1 MLKRLAAI
9 LMMTIA
15 VSLGGA
21 LVGYVAGSILYERA
35 QHRVET
41 NPHSIQGDI
50 GGYLCSAGW
59 LPIQLGVL
67 GTGLGI
73 VIGLGVGI
81 GGAIWAEAKEPGA
94 KQE

>member
-1 MLKRLAAI
+1 MAEAAY
-9 LMMTIA
+9 TE
-15 VSLGGA
+15 
-21 LVGYVAGSILYERA
+21 YTDILYERA
-35 QHRVET
+35 QHRVKT

-81 GGAIWAEAKEPGA
+81 GGAIWAEAKELEHE
-94 KQE
+94 QE

>member
-1 MLKRLAAI
+1 MLKRLVSI

-21 LVGYVAGSILYERA
+21 LVGYVAGSTLYERA
-35 QHRVET
+35 QYRVET

-73 VIGLGVGI
+73 VIGLGAGI
-81 GGAIWAEAKEPGA
+81 GMAIWTDAKEPQ
-94 KQE
+94 QEQE

>member
-1 MLKRLAAI
+1 MLKRLVAI

-35 QHRVET
+35 RYRVET
-41 NPHSIQGDI
+41 NPYSIQGDI

-59 LPIQLGVL
+59 LPIELGVL

-73 VIGLGVGI
+73 VIGLGAGI
-81 GGAIWAEAKEPGA
+81 GGAVWAEAKEP
-94 KQE
+94 EPERE

>member
-50 GGYLCSAGW
+50 GGYLCLAGW

-73 VIGLGVGI
+73 AIGLGVGI
-81 GGAIWAEAKEPGA
+81 GGSIWAEAKELEHE
-94 KQE
+94 QE